1 MYASHF
7 FIKPPIYEYKSIRY
21 IFLARKLVYTNN
33 LCLQELFFKFLQIL
47 ENHSTIP
54 RSEPFK
60 IGFFIISQEG
70 DEHKL
75 ENGSVL
81 F

>member
-1 MYASHF
+1 MFARTF
-7 FIKPPIYEYKSIRY
+7 FN
-21 IFLARKLVYTNN
+21 FW
-33 LCLQELFFKFLQIL
+33 QIL
-47 ENHSTIP
+47 ENHSRIP

-70 DEHKL
+70 DEHKI
-75 ENGSVL
+75 ENGSVP

>member
-1 MYASHF
+1 MFA
-7 FIKPPIYEYKSIRY
+7 RT
-21 IFLARKLVYTNN
+21 FLN
-33 LCLQELFFKFLQIL
+33 FWQIL
-47 ENHSTIP
+47 ENHSRIP

-60 IGFFIISQEG
+60 IGFFIISQEV

-75 ENGSVL
+75 ENGSVP